1 MSKKQDYEVVEMA
14 IDAIKPSPDNPRKT
28 FDVPD
33 LEALKGSIEE
43 RGLTEPILVRRADHT
58 IIKGE
63 RRYRAEKLAGAK
75 TLPVRVYDVDE
86 LTAGE
91 MRLQGEAETPDR
103 EYEEGLAKQFNAGF
117 EVGRYK
123 SAVHFAR
130 VIGQSES
137 TVGQILKVHKQRENL
152 ASEDKVAV
160 QEVTWRDLEATTQLA
175 KKDPEARIELLK
187 HRNEITQREMQK
199 ISIQAANEEE
209 DIRRQLAKREIT
221 FEDALETEVLEDTA
235 PEARRSLL
243 AQRQAGTID
252 FKELTARVAAIQEVP
267 EDIRTKIAERE
278 ITPEDAK
285 DAAVFETPQEREY
298 FLKEREMIRSS
309 QEQEIV
315 RSREIRVRNADDVK
329 AGRPPTF
336 VDVDLSER
344 HRNEQKVDQCQKT
357 FFRVWEGFSAD
368 LVRSVTDVKMRREC
382 IEYIQKTADF
392 CLKVLDQVGEV
403 IEIGEAA
410 M

>member
-1 MSKKQDYEVVEMA
+1 MRSTAHD
-14 IDAIKPSPDNPRKT
+14 
-28 FDVPD
+28 
-33 LEALKGSIEE
+33 
-43 RGLTEPILVRRADHT
+43 PI
-58 IIKGE
+58 
-63 RRYRAEKLAGAK
+63 
-75 TLPVRVYDVDE
+75 
-86 LTAGE
+86 
-91 MRLQGEAETPDR
+91 
-103 EYEEGLAKQFNAGF
+103 
-117 EVGRYK
+117 
-123 SAVHFAR
+123 
-130 VIGQSES
+130 
-137 TVGQILKVHKQRENL
+137 
-152 ASEDKVAV
+152 V
-160 QEVTWRDLEATTQLA
+160 QEVASWAELEATSPLA
-175 KKDPEARIELLK
+175 KKDPEARIDLLK
-187 HRNEITQREMQK
+187 QRDEITQKEMRYIGQVAEAAPDDLRRK
-199 ISIQAANEEE
+199 I
-209 DIRRQLAKREIT
+209 AKREISV
-221 FEDALETEVLEDTA
+221 EDAKITEVLETIA

-252 FKELTARVAAIQEVP
+252 SKELTARVEAIQEVP

>member
-1 MSKKQDYEVVEMA
+1 MSKKQEYEVVEMA